1 MRLAAAFVLGL
12 ALPPAAG
19 AGDTPWWV
27 LPREQL
33 EALDLRNPH
42 VATSQDLAA
51 LQAGVATCRALLA
64 LPAGTESTEAV
75 PAYCQAWAVGQAS
88 WWRRIGSWYYA
99 EGEAVL
105 RPPVLLIGPVTS
117 GGAADFAVQ
126 AAGEVS
132 EFLRSNFGLPSPK
145 YARLVRFF
153 DRWDELPQPI
163 AQAFGEHH
171 GFASVSGLTLSPRFV
186 IIPTHLRGRGWAS
199 RDQVLV
205 GRGGTVVSRVAL
217 HDLLVHELVHAHV
230 HALVAEAAEERGE
243 DALEAH
249 LPVWLDEGLAVYLT
263 EKLLIEPGS
272 KPVSYY
278 EYSAP
283 LHYLAEDW
291 GEEELRE
298 FVRTAVLDSYP
309 RALRQLGM
317 SEEGLRRHGK
327 EYLKRRPGFRRAAR
341 SYGYIVVFLA
351 ALVALAALPFLV
363 SLAWNAAKAPL
374 KPASREEL
382 LGLWLDVQYALGSR
396 EERRTARRFLRRLR
410 RAPAPLRHE
419 LGWRRCKL
427 FLLTGV

>member
-1 MRLAAAFVLGL
+1 MRLAAALVLGL
-12 ALPPAAG
+12 TLPPACRAG
-19 AGDTPWWV
+19 ETPWWV

-33 EALDLRNPH
+33 EAVDLRNPR
-42 VATSQDLAA
+42 VATSRDLGALEAGIAA
-51 LQAGVATCRALLA
+51 CRALLA
-64 LPAGTESTEAV
+64 LPAPPEGTESV
-75 PAYCQAWAVGQAS
+75 PTYCRAWAVGQAY
-88 WWRRIGSWYYA
+88 WWRQTGSWYYA

-105 RPPVLLIGPVTS
+105 RPPVLLVGPQTS
-117 GGAADFAVQ
+117 GAVADFAVH

-132 EFLRSNFGLPSPK
+132 DFLRSSFDLPSPK

-153 DRWDELPQPI
+153 DRWDELPQPV
-163 AQAFGEHH
+163 AEAFGEHH

-186 IIPTHLRGRGWAS
+186 IIPTYLPGRGWQG
-199 RDQVLV
+199 RDEVLV
-205 GRGGTVVSRVAL
+205 GRKGTIASRVAL

-230 HALVAEAAEERGE
+230 HALLAEAAEKRGE
-243 DALEAH
+243 DALEAD
-249 LPVWLDEGLAVYLT
+249 LPLWLDEGLAVYLT
-263 EKLLIEPGS
+263 EKLLVEPGS

-309 RALRQLGM
+309 TALRRLGM

-327 EYLKRRPGFRRAAR
+327 EYLKRRPGIRRAAR

-363 SLAWNAAKAPL
+363 SIVWKAAMAPL
-374 KPASREEL
+374 KPSSREEL
-382 LGLWLDVQYALGSR
+382 SGLWLDVQYALGGGDEGR
-396 EERRTARRFLRRLR
+396 AARRFLRRLR
-410 RAPAPLRHE
+410 RAPAPLRHK